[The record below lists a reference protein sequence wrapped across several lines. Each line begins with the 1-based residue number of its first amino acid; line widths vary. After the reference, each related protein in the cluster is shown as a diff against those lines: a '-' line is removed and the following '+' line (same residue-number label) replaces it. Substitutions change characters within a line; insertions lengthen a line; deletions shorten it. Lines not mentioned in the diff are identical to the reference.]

1 VFWVFAGSRIKRGSA
16 ASKVNYNEKVLVKTG
31 QDTWA
36 EEVLKFSYALFFE
49 FYPGPVLANDTR
61 SFVFVQSLSWQTRIV
76 WYSPY

>member
-1 VFWVFAGSRIKRGSA
+1 MFVFAGSRIKRGSA

-61 SFVFVQSLSWQTRIV
+61 SLLCLSKACLGKR
-76 WYSPY
+76 